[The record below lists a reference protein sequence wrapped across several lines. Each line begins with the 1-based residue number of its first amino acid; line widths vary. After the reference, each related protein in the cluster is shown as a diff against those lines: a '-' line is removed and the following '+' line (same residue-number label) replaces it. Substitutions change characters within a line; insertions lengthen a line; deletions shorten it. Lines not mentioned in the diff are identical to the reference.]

1 LNFSRCEIVFQG
13 GCGDLYSYQHLTK
26 LSLLTSSRT
35 LGFVQVSQFA
45 AGQQSLISYKEAE
58 LVEF

>member
-1 LNFSRCEIVFQG
+1 
-13 GCGDLYSYQHLTK
+13 LTK